1 MKYCALVNTG
11 SPGTG
16 LITVGEVLT
25 EKQMA
30 ALGADKINELVDFGK
45 VGGIDGVLGACGEA
59 PAAPRPAPEKAQKP
73 EPKPEPEAEPEN
85 DEELPELGMPEDIV
99 KDEAAEAPKALKK
112 GGRRKAK

>member
-1 MKYCALVNTG
+1 MKYCALVNTA

-30 ALGADKINELVDFGK
+30 ALGADKINELVR
-45 VGGIDGVLGACGEA
+45 DGVLDACGEA
-59 PAAPRPAPEKAQKP
+59 PAAPRPAPEKAPKP

-99 KDEAAEAPKALKK
+99 KDEAAEAPKAPKK